1 MSSKK
6 LNLDKVKDDV
16 SVDKIDENNIDFVAR
31 FACLMYGV
39 NVAADAAER
48 LGMNPDKNNKWIKPI
63 VFQKYIDERYE
74 DMKFNIKRHLKGDD
88 VETYSW

>member
-1 MSSKK
+1 MSTNINKVSKDISAD
-6 LNLDKVKDDV
+6 N
-16 SVDKIDENNIDFVAR
+16 IDSDNIDFVAR

-48 LGMNPDKNNKWIKPI
+48 LGMNPDKDNRWIKPI
-63 VFQKYIDERYE
+63 VFQKYVDERYE
-74 DMKFNIKRHLKGDD
+74 DMKFNIKKHLEGDD

>member
-1 MSSKK
+1 MSKDNTKK
-6 LNLDKVKDDV
+6 NDKVSLDKIEKD
-16 SVDKIDENNIDFVAR
+16 NIDFVAR

-48 LGMNPDKNNKWIKPI
+48 LGMNTDKDNRWIKPI

-74 DMKFNIKRHLKGDD
+74 DMKFNINKSLKGEGEDE
-88 VETYSW
+88 VYSW